1 MASNMNKTAKVLAIV
16 AMASAFAAIILAIIF
31 DVISFREVILQFVA
45 SLILPILCFVVLFI
59 AMIASIIFIFGIYLL
74 KDYGFWPLTLSIDFF
89 KQLLSELKVSE
100 QAVQTFI
107 GFRFVL
113 IFICLCIIALAIVS
127 KVLLR
132 KQIEEPVEGVKK
144 PRRKKS
150 GARAMA
156 NVGIIFGILGLV
168 VSLSAVAL
176 VAQI

>member
-1 MASNMNKTAKVLAIV
+1 MNKTGKTLAII
-16 AMASAFAAIILAIIF
+16 AMASAFSAIVLAVIF

-45 SLILPILCFVVLFI
+45 SLILPILCFVVLCI

-100 QAVQTFI
+100 EAIQTFT

-127 KVLLR
+127 KALLR
-132 KQIEEPVEGVKK
+132 KQIEEPAEDGKK

-150 GARAMA
+150 GAVAMA
-156 NVGIIFGILGLV
+156 NVGLIFGILGLV
-168 VSLSAVAL
+168 VSLSAIAL